1 MGSTTMTVHPSAI
14 ISDGAKIH
22 ETAEIGPYVVIGPNV
37 TIGRGTK
44 IGAHSVIDGYTT
56 IGEDCRFSPGVA
68 VGLEPQDLSY
78 KGEPTGVIIGN
89 RTTLREYVTV
99 HRGTGD
105 RFTTL
110 GDDCFLMNYCHVAH
124 DCKLGNG
131 VIMANSA
138 QMAGH
143 VQVGDFTVMSGF
155 VVFHQHIRV
164 GRMCMIGAM
173 SGARQD
179 LPPFTMVDGRPM
191 MATGLNVI
199 GLRRRKVAPDVRA
212 AIKSAYRF
220 IYRSGLNNTQ
230 AMERIEAELPQFD
243 EIKEIVEFIR
253 ASKRGIVSAW
263 SKDIATVRADLE
275 DTEPQD
281 F

>member
-1 MGSTTMTVHPSAI
+1 MGSTTMTVHPTAI

-22 ETAEIGPYVVIGPNV
+22 EEAEIGPYVVIGPHV

-56 IGEDCRFSPGVA
+56 IGEDCRFSPSVA

-89 RTTLREYVTV
+89 RTTLREYVTI

-105 RFTTL
+105 RTTII

-143 VQVGDFTVMSGF
+143 VQVGDYTVMSGF

-191 MATGLNVI
+191 MVTGLNVI
-199 GLRRRKVAPDVRA
+199 GLRRRKVGPDVRA
-212 AIKSAYRF
+212 AMKSAYRL
-220 IYRSGLNNTQ
+220 IYRSGLNITQ
-230 AMERIEAELPQFD
+230 ALEKIEAELPQFD

-253 ASKRGIVSAW
+253 GSKRGIASAW
-263 SKDIATVRADLE
+263 SREVATVVDVG
-275 DTEPQD
+275 DQD
-281 F
+281 GAQEF